1 MKSDWGLARI
11 SPDKYP
17 VSFCLYKISF
27 SRLVTDLEEWDS
39 PTMIDSRIASP
50 SMDAHLKFSVDL
62 PTACE
67 LVILFCYSD
76 SFEIVKDSNSDRN
89 VVLSYPL

>member
-11 SPDKYP
+11 THKNYP
-17 VSFCLYKISF
+17 LFHCLYKISF

-62 PTACE
+62 PTDVE
-67 LVILFCYSD
+67 LVILFVYSD
-76 SFEIVKDSNSDRN
+76 SFDIVKDSNSDRN
-89 VVLSYPL
+89 ILLNYPI